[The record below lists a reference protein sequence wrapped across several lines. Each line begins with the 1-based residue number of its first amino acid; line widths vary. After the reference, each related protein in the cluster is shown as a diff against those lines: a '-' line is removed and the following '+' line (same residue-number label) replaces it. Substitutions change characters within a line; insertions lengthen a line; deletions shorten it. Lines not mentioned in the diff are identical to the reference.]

1 MAFTEKISA
10 ACGRK
15 KAELVLKH
23 AKIINVFTESIEDG
37 DVAVEDGVIV
47 GIGEYDGVRE
57 IDVQGCYVAPGL
69 IDGHIHLESSMAS
82 PEEFARMVVPHGT
95 AAVITDPH
103 EIANV
108 AGTAGIR
115 YMLEATEGLALDVY
129 FMMPSCVPSTGLDE
143 AGAVLRASDLEAFY
157 DNPRVLGLAEMMNS
171 YGVVAG
177 DPECVEKLKVTRN
190 HGKLIDGHA
199 PMLSG
204 KGLNAYITAGVQSD
218 HECSTFE
225 EAKEKFARGQWI
237 MVRQGTAAKNLEKLM
252 PMFEAPYYQRAMLVT
267 DDKHAGELGRDGHI
281 DSIIRKAVKL
291 GADPVRAV
299 KMGSLNAA
307 EYFGLKGMGAVA
319 PGYQADL
326 VIFEDLKDFQVK
338 QVYRCGKLVA
348 EDGRLV
354 TDRAEKERSQRVWD
368 EEIQSRVFH
377 SFHMKPIEIKD
388 LELPK
393 TGSKV
398 RVIDLMDHELTTRER
413 IEKFKQVPGL
423 APGVDLEKD
432 IVKVA
437 VFERHRRTGHVGLGF
452 LGNYGL
458 KRGAVATSVGHDS
471 HNLVV
476 AGVCDEDMIAAGN
489 RVLENEGGLAIAVD
503 GEIVGDL
510 PLTVAG
516 LMSDLPVEEADRKL
530 EEMKTK
536 LGELGIRDGIDGF
549 MTLAF
554 VSLPVIPAIR
564 VNTLGVVDVER
575 QEIIDAVNFT
585 EL

>member
-1 MAFTEKISA
+1 MALTERISA

-23 AKIINVFTESIEDG
+23 AKIVNVFTETIEEG
-37 DVAVEDGVIV
+37 DVAVEDGMIV
-47 GIGEYDGVRE
+47 GIGAYDGVQE
-57 IDVQGCYVAPGL
+57 IDVEGKYVAPGL

-95 AAVITDPH
+95 AAVVTDPH

-115 YMLEATEGLALDVY
+115 YMLEATEGLDLDVY

-143 AGAVLRASDLEAFY
+143 AGAVLHAADLEPFY
-157 DNPRVLGLAEMMNS
+157 ENPRVLGLAEMMNS

-177 DPECVEKLKVTRN
+177 DEGCVEKLEVTRN

-204 KGLNAYITAGVQSD
+204 KGLNAYVAAGVQSD

-338 QVYRCGKLVA
+338 QVYRGGKLVA

-354 TDRAEKERSQRVWD
+354 TDRAEKERSQKVWD

-377 SFHMKPIEIKD
+377 SFHMKPIEKKD

-398 RVIDLMDHELTTRER
+398 RVIDLMDHELTTGER
-413 IEKFKQVPGL
+413 IEEFRETPGL

-432 IVKVA
+432 IVQIA
-437 VFERHRRTGHVGLGF
+437 VFERHHGSGHVGLGF

-476 AGVCDEDMIAAGN
+476 AGGCDEDMIAAGN

-503 GEIVGDL
+503 GKVVGEL
-510 PLTVAG
+510 ALTVAG

-530 EEMKTK
+530 EEMKAK

-564 VNTLGVVDVER
+564 VNTLGIVDVER
-575 QEIIDAVNFT
+575 QEIVDAVI
-585 EL
+585 E

>member
-1 MAFTEKISA
+1 MALTERISA

-23 AKIINVFTESIEDG
+23 AKIVNVFTETIEEG

-47 GIGEYDGVRE
+47 GIGVYEGVRE
-57 IDVQGCYVAPGL
+57 IDVKGKYVAPGL

-95 AAVITDPH
+95 AAVVTDPH

-115 YMLEATEGLALDVY
+115 YMLEATEGLDLDVY

-143 AGAVLRASDLEAFY
+143 AGAVLHAADLEPFY
-157 DNPRVLGLAEMMNS
+157 ENPRVLGLAEMMNS

-177 DPECVEKLKVTRN
+177 DEGCVEKLEVTRN

-204 KGLNAYITAGVQSD
+204 KGLNAYVAAGVQSD

-338 QVYRCGKLVA
+338 QVYRGGKLVA
-348 EDGRLV
+348 EDGKLV
-354 TDRAEKERSQRVWD
+354 TDRAEKERSQKVWD

-377 SFHMKPIEIKD
+377 SFHMKPIEKKD

-398 RVIDLMDHELTTRER
+398 RVIDLMDHELTTGER
-413 IEKFKQVPGL
+413 IEEFRETPGL

-432 IVKVA
+432 IVKIA
-437 VFERHRRTGHVGLGF
+437 VFERHHGSGHVGLGF

-476 AGVCDEDMIAAGN
+476 AGGCDEDMIAAGN

-503 GEIVGDL
+503 GKVVGEL
-510 PLTVAG
+510 ALTVAG
-516 LMSDLPVEEADRKL
+516 LMSDLPAEEADRKL
-530 EEMKTK
+530 EEMKAK

-564 VNTLGVVDVER
+564 VNTFGVVDVGK
-575 QEIIDAVNFT
+575 QEIVDAVI
-585 EL
+585 E